1 MPTTNL
7 VEFAQ
12 ELKRQVPI
20 DQLIGEYVP
29 SLQRRGSSIKAL
41 CPFHE
46 EKTPSFT
53 VNPEF
58 GFYHCFGCG
67 AHGTAIKFIQEFEKV
82 DFRLAVETLARRFD
96 VAIPEFKGQLSPEKR
111 DEAEQRRKLLLEICR
126 LAQKYFVHQLWNH
139 PQGEGARAYLAS
151 RGLSDEQIKTYELG
165 LAPAGYE
172 AFLKVARKHGY
183 KDSSV
188 AEAGLASAK
197 DRGGHID
204 RFRNRIIFPI
214 HDARG
219 DVVAFGGRLV
229 DGEGPKYLN
238 SADTPLF
245 HKGQLLYGLKA
256 ARPAIRDTGRAVLVE
271 GYMDWIALHSNGIEN
286 VVAGLGTAF
295 GPEQARL
302 LSRMTSEVI
311 VLYDGDEAGQK
322 AMFRAGEHL
331 LGQGLSAFG
340 AGLPADDDP
349 DTFIRAHGAEAMQQK
364 IADAPPVIEF
374 FLERALERF
383 PSGTAQDKIQ
393 AVEFLAPLLRAI
405 PKPEHREA
413 FASELRVRL
422 GIHQAEVFTQG
433 VQRGRGWGSE
443 EAPRPGRPPSA
454 AGARPAESAPGG
466 APGPNLAPE
475 GLRAEDRLQLRY
487 LNRLVSYVEHWEYFE
502 DADAELFTHR
512 EYVAVFTRIH
522 ATARDVRE
530 GAPPPDDWLAV
541 CEDET
546 ERQILIRALMFEE
559 LYLSGELQKREPEL
573 SPEERAKEFQELK
586 TRLRRLK
593 KRRLRSEQT
602 HRFRLQP
609 ASYEEDRPHL
619 ARFVDHSKSVIRETE
634 TLFQSDSPSAQ
645 ANPGSGR

>member
-1 MPTTNL
+1 MPAANL

-67 AHGTAIKFIQEFEKV
+67 AHGDAIKFIQEFEKI

-96 VAIPEFKGQLSPEKR
+96 VSIPEFKGQLSPEKR
-111 DEAEQRRKLLLEICR
+111 DQAEQRRKLLLEICR
-126 LAQKYFVHQLWNH
+126 LAGKYFAHQLWNH
-139 PQGEGARAYLAS
+139 PQGEAARAYLTS
-151 RGLSDEQIKTYELG
+151 RGLSGEQIETYQLG

-172 AFLKVARKHGY
+172 ELLKVTRKRGY

-188 AEAGLASAK
+188 EEAGLAVAR

-245 HKGQLLYGLKA
+245 HKGSLLYGLKA
-256 ARPAIRDTGRAVLVE
+256 ARPAIRDTGRAILVE

-302 LSRMTSEVI
+302 LSRMTSEVV

-331 LGQGLSAFG
+331 LGQGLSAFAIG
-340 AGLPADDDP
+340 MPADDDP
-349 DTFIRAHGAEAMQQK
+349 DTFIRAHGAEAMAQK
-364 IADAPPVIEF
+364 ITEAPPVIEY
-374 FLERALERF
+374 FLERALERL
-383 PSGTAQDKIQ
+383 PSGSAQGKIQ

-422 GIHQAEVFTQG
+422 GIHQAEVFTRSI
-433 VQRGRGWGSE
+433 QRGQGWGE
-443 EAPRPGRPPSA
+443 PAAARKNRPAAAGTRAGEPSA
-454 AGARPAESAPGG
+454 EAAPGL
-466 APGPNLAPE
+466 NLAAE
-475 GLRAEDRLQLRY
+475 GLRGEDRLQLRY
-487 LNRLVSYVEHWEYFE
+487 LNRLVRAVEHWEHFE
-502 DADAELFTHR
+502 ATDEELFTRR
-512 EYVAVFTRIH
+512 EFASVFQRIYGM
-522 ATARDVRE
+522 ARDVRE
-530 GAPPPDDWLAV
+530 GAAPPDDWLAV
-541 CEDET
+541 CEDES
-546 ERQILIRALMFEE
+546 ERQILIRVLMFEE
-559 LYLSGELQKREPEL
+559 LYLSGELRKREPEL
-573 SPEERAKEFQELK
+573 SPEERNREFQELK

-593 KRRLRSEQT
+593 QRRLRSEQT

-619 ARFVDHSKSVIRETE
+619 AQFVDHSKSVIRETE
-634 TLFQSDSPSAQ
+634 TLFESDSPSAQ

>member
-1 MPTTNL
+1 MAATNL

-12 ELKRQVPI
+12 DLKRQIPI
-20 DQLIGEYVP
+20 DQLIGDYVP
-29 SLQRRGSSIKAL
+29 NLQRRGSSIKAL

-67 AHGTAIKFIQEFEKV
+67 AHGDAIKFIQEFEKV

-96 VAIPEFKGQLSPEKR
+96 VAIPQFRGQLSPEKR
-111 DEAEQRRKLLLEICR
+111 DEAEQRRKLLLELCR
-126 LAQKYFVHQLWNH
+126 LAEKYFVHQLWHH
-139 PQGEGARAYLAS
+139 PQGEAAREYLAS
-151 RGLSDEQIKTYELG
+151 RGLTDEQIETYRLG
-165 LAPAGYE
+165 LAPPGYE
-172 AFLKVARKHGY
+172 EFLKVARKRGY
-183 KDSSV
+183 KDASV
-188 AEAGLASAK
+188 AEAGLAVAR

-245 HKGQLLYGLKA
+245 HKGSLLYGLKV

-271 GYMDWIALHSNGIEN
+271 GYMDWIALHSNGVEN

-295 GPEQARL
+295 GADQARL
-302 LSRMTSEVI
+302 LSRMTSEVV

-331 LGQGLSAFG
+331 LGQGLSAF
-340 AGLPADDDP
+340 AVGLPAEDDP
-349 DTFIRAHGAEAMQQK
+349 DTFIREHGAEAMQRK
-364 IADAPPVIEF
+364 ITDAPPIIEF

-383 PSGTAQDKIQ
+383 PAGSAQGKIQ

-413 FASELRVRL
+413 FGSEVRVRL

-433 VQRGRGWGSE
+433 VQRGAGWGGGTES
-443 EAPRPGRPPSA
+443 PNRRPQA
-454 AGARPAESAPGG
+454 AGARPAE
-466 APGPNLAPE
+466 PGPQDSSLPDLTAE
-475 GLRAEDRLQLRY
+475 GLRAEDRLQLRF
-487 LNRLVSYVEHWEYFE
+487 LNRLVRCVEHWEYFE
-502 DADAELFTHR
+502 DAHPDLFLR
-512 EYVAVFTRIH
+512 QEFASVFSRIH
-522 ATARDVRE
+522 ETARDVRE
-530 GAPPPDDWLAV
+530 GAAPPEDWLQV
-541 CEDET
+541 CEDES
-546 ERQILIRALMFEE
+546 ERQVLIRVLMFEE
-559 LYLSGELQKREPEL
+559 LYLSGELRKREPEL
-573 SPEERAKEFQELK
+573 SPEEREREFQELK
-586 TRLRRLK
+586 IRLRRLK

-602 HRFRLQP
+602 HQFRIRP
-609 ASYEEDRPHL
+609 ASYAEDRPQL

-634 TLFQSDSPSAQ
+634 TLFESESRPAQ
-645 ANPGSGR
+645 ANPPESR